1 MLGYIK
7 RSMIARFAQ
16 WRARALNRKAER
28 LAQRAHKAAI
38 DAKCWL
44 DLEKR
49 ARGPAPLR
57 LFDWAK
63 WGND

>member
-1 MLGYIK
+1 MLAYFR
-7 RSMIARFAQ
+7 RSIVARFAQ
-16 WRARALNRKAER
+16 WRARR
-28 LAQRAHKAAI
+28 LEARAREAAI
-38 DAKCWL
+38 DSGCWL

-63 WGND
+63 WGNS